1 MGGAVK
7 HRLYEILEAGHPDDL
22 ASRIFDLVMVAIIV
36 ANLAAVAMETVA
48 SFDAKYG
55 GAMRVFELMSVAI
68 FTVEYLLRLWV
79 ADEHLPLRR
88 YGPVMARVRFALG
101 PYPIIDF
108 LAFAPFYLSLI
119 LPAVDLRILRVFRL
133 LRLLKLARYSPA
145 MASLGRVLADERRAL
160 GAALLIMVVLL
171 MLSAT
176 AIYYAERFAQPDK
189 FSSIPAAMWWALATL
204 TTVGYGDVVPLT
216 NIGRMIGGLV
226 MIFGL
231 GMFALPIGI
240 IASGFSNEIHRREF
254 VVSWGMVARVPLFA
268 KLDAMAVSR
277 ITNLLRSKVMP
288 AGAVVTRRGEP
299 ADAMFFIAAGRGR
312 GRSRTGTRHAWRRGF
327 LRRARAAQRDDAR
340 RHRARH

>member
-36 ANLAAVAMETVA
+36 ANVAAVAMETVA

-119 LPAVDLRILRVFRL
+119 LPAVDLRILRVFPPAAASQTGAVFAGDGEPGTSPGRRTAGVGGGPPDHGRAPHAVGDGDL
-133 LRLLKLARYSPA
+133 LRR
-145 MASLGRVLADERRAL
+145 
-160 GAALLIMVVLL
+160 
-171 MLSAT
+171 T
-176 AIYYAERFAQPDK
+176 
-189 FSSIPAAMWWALATL
+189 
-204 TTVGYGDVVPLT
+204 
-216 NIGRMIGGLV
+216 
-226 MIFGL
+226 
-231 GMFALPIGI
+231 
-240 IASGFSNEIHRREF
+240 
-254 VVSWGMVARVPLFA
+254 
-268 KLDAMAVSR
+268 
-277 ITNLLRSKVMP
+277 LRS
-288 AGAVVTRRGEP
+288 AGQV
-299 ADAMFFIAAGRGR
+299 F
-312 GRSRTGTRHAWRRGF
+312 
-327 LRRARAAQRDDAR
+327 
-340 RHRARH
+340 